1 MSSRRIPLSSIRNVG
16 IMAHI
21 DAGKT
26 TVTERILY
34 YTGRIHRLG
43 EVHDGAATMDW
54 MELEQE
60 RGITICSAATT
71 CEWSDHRINI
81 IDTPGHVD
89 FTAEVERS
97 LRVLDGAIALF
108 CAVGGVEP
116 QSETVWHQAEKY
128 ETPRIAFINKM
139 DRVGADF
146 YRVVGEIEKELGA
159 NPIPV
164 TLPIGAEDEFVG
176 LIDLIGNQALYY
188 DNEDQGASYRI
199 AEVPEDMRELT
210 EHWRTHLIEKISSE
224 SESLLEKFCEG
235 EEISPEELRDTL
247 RLATL
252 NGNAVPVLC
261 GSAFKN
267 KGVQRL
273 LDAVIDYL
281 PSPADLPPIIGICH
295 KEGDEIEVIPGEDG
309 PLAVM
314 AFKVVQ
320 DRHMGRMV
328 YVRVYSGDLEAGQY
342 IFNSTKNK
350 RQRLGRL
357 LRMHANR
364 QEKRDVLHTGDIGV
378 AIGLSDT
385 TTGDTLCHQDRPLL
399 LESIEFAAPVLSVSV
414 EPASRD
420 DQEKLAKAL
429 DALGSED
436 PTFLVSYDAEV
447 QQTIISGMGELH
459 LEVLVER
466 MKREFKVNANIGR
479 PEVAYRETLT
489 GIVDVNHKHKKQTG
503 GRGQFAHVE
512 LLIEPGDP
520 GTGFEFKNK
529 IVGGAIPREYI
540 PAVEKGLVDAMQRGP
555 YGGFSVVDLRVTLH
569 DGSSHD
575 VDSSE
580 MAFRICASQAL
591 KQAFREGSPQLLE
604 PVMSVHVAV
613 PEQFAGS
620 VTGDLCQRRGRIQ
633 GMELSGV
640 LQNISAMVPLSQMF
654 GYATDVRTLT
664 QGRGNFTMHFEHYE
678 AVPFSLAEEIVKK
691 NLEKLADQRNKGKKK
706 K

>member
-1 MSSRRIPLSSIRNVG
+1 MPRRIPLSSIRNVG

-26 TVTERILY
+26 TVSERILY

-43 EVHDGAATMDW
+43 EVHDGQATMEW
-54 MELEQE
+54 MDLEQE

-71 CEWSDHRINI
+71 CEWNDHRINL

-146 YRVVGEIEKELGA
+146 ERVVSEIRKELGA
-159 NPIPV
+159 NPIPIV
-164 TLPIGAEDEFVG
+164 LPIGAEDRFVG
-176 LIDLIGNQALYY
+176 LIDLVENNAIYY
-188 DNEDQGASYRI
+188 DESDRGVSFHI
-199 AEVPEDMRELT
+199 EEVPAEEKERTDK
-210 EHWRTHLIEKISSE
+210 WRAHLIEQISSE
-224 SESLLEKFCEG
+224 CEQLLEKFCEG
-235 EEISPEELRDTL
+235 EKISPTELRDTL
-247 RLATL
+247 RKATL
-252 NGNAVPVLC
+252 KRHAVPVLC

-273 LDAVIDYL
+273 LDAMVDYL

-295 KEGDEIEVIPGEDG
+295 KEGEKIEVTPGEEG
-309 PLAVM
+309 PLAAL

-320 DRHMGRMV
+320 DRHMGRLV
-328 YVRVYSGDLEAGQY
+328 YVRVYSGDLEAGRY
-342 IFNSTKNK
+342 IYNTTKNK

-385 TTGDTLCHQDRPLL
+385 TTGDTICDEDQPLL
-399 LESIEFAAPVLSVSV
+399 LEPIEFPSPVLSVSV
-414 EPASRD
+414 SPASRD
-420 DQEKLAKAL
+420 DQEKLGKAL
-429 DALGSED
+429 VALGHED
-436 PTFLVSYDAEV
+436 PTFVVSYDDEIK
-447 QQTIISGMGELH
+447 QTIISGMGELH

-466 MKREFKVNANIGR
+466 MKREFSVNAKVGR
-479 PEVAYRETLT
+479 PEVAYRETLA
-489 GIVDVNHKHKKQTG
+489 GSAEVNHKHKKQTG

-512 LLIEPGDP
+512 LLIEPLDP
-520 GTGFEFKNK
+520 GIGFEFKNK
-529 IVGGAIPREYI
+529 IVGGSVPREYI
-540 PAVEKGLVDAMQRGP
+540 PAVEKGLIDAMQRGP
-555 YGGFSVVDLRVTLH
+555 YGGFPVVDLRVTLM

-580 MAFRICASQAL
+580 MAFRTCARQAL
-591 KQAFREGSPQLLE
+591 KQAFRSGSPQLLE
-604 PVMSVHVAV
+604 PLMSVHVSV
-613 PEQFAGS
+613 PEQFSGS

-633 GMELSGV
+633 GMELKGV
-640 LQNISAMVPLSQMF
+640 LQDIEAMVPLAEMF
-654 GYATDVRTLT
+654 GYATCLRTIT

-678 AVPFSLAEEIVKK
+678 AVPFSLAETIVKDH
-691 NLEKLADQRNKGKKK
+691 LEKLNTRARKAIRGEE
-706 K
+706 